1 MTLNSELKGNWNDQ
15 KLKLKNKFPALTDKD
30 LFFTIGGKNEMLANL
45 QIKLGKSKEEWQQ
58 IIESL

>member
-1 MTLNSELKGNWNDQ
+1 MTLNSENWNDQ
-15 KLKLKNKFPALTDKD
+15 KLKLKKKFPTLTDKD
-30 LFFTIGGKNEMLANL
+30 LFFTIGRKNEMLANL